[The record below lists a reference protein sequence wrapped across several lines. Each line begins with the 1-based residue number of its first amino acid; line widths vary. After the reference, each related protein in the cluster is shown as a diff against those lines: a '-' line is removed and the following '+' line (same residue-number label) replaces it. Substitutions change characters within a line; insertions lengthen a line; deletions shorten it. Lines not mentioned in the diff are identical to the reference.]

1 MQNSIMILGNTR
13 NRYCLF
19 YAKIWPFARVFD
31 TKGMFD
37 SKRISVKFYIYMHN
51 EESSCTM
58 ASVCVCN
65 IFNILKYIFY
75 ILYIFIHCYQFK
87 KKRGRTT
94 SATIGVC
101 VVEFGLREKNSVSM
115 KLELNQNSF
124 SRIKPMAQNR
134 RTKKKLNLLYISVFS
149 SLQMHVLTSTYYIEP
164 GEEVFLY
171 FLNYVPSTYRFLIRL
186 HRDDSYTCSS
196 NFGGLYMGLKNAV
209 LRIQHLATLCVYIG
223 ISIYKYQN
231 YIGKRELFFETFEL
245 YFFFLAITFLFEYT
259 FRYIQLV
266 ERRTVEG

>member
-1 MQNSIMILGNTR
+1 MIQIYLTHTHTHTHIDKHTHTQIIFFFWYSMCLLWKFCSKKNTFFSEHTSSKYRVWSNTEWGLNLDYCIPKKLFYMQNSIMILGNTR

-58 ASVCVCN
+58 ANVCVCN

-75 ILYIFIHCYQFK
+75 IFLYTTTSS

-101 VVEFGLREKNSVSM
+101 VLSNSVY
-115 KLELNQNSF
+115 E
-124 SRIKPMAQNR
+124 
-134 RTKKKLNLLYISVFS
+134 KK
-149 SLQMHVLTSTYYIEP
+149 T
-164 GEEVFLY
+164 
-171 FLNYVPSTYRFLIRL
+171 
-186 HRDDSYTCSS
+186 
-196 NFGGLYMGLKNAV
+196 A
-209 LRIQHLATLCVYIG
+209 LA
-223 ISIYKYQN
+223 
-231 YIGKRELFFETFEL
+231 
-245 YFFFLAITFLFEYT
+245 
-259 FRYIQLV
+259 
-266 ERRTVEG
+266 